1 MPLSS
6 NYSPSEISLDV
17 KLVVK
22 STDVYDNDDDDGGQN
37 CGAGKKRFSQVF
49 KVSRKENQ
57 WFCSSPD
64 SDSRK
69 RFVTLKLLARGP

>member
-1 MPLSS
+1 M
-6 NYSPSEISLDV
+6 

-22 STDVYDNDDDDGGQN
+22 STDVYDDDDDDDGGQVS
-37 CGAGKKRFSQVF
+37 CGTAAGKRFSQVF

-69 RFVTLKLLARGP
+69 RFVTYTTWCAASP